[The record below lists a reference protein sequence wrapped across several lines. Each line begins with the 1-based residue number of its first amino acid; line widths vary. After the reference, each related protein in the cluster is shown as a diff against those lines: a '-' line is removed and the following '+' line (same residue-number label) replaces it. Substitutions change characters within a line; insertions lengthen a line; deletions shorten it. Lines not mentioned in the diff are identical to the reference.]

1 MLGRQ
6 VLAFLPAHVVPAVA
20 SFAGV
25 YIFTRVATPAEYGLF
40 ALVMSVAQMCQS
52 VLFYWIQVGATRHVD
67 AARLA
72 GTLPALRSAVYRS
85 HATTFAVFAAVF
97 SIALLVLPLESRL
110 RDALWFALAIVGLRS
125 LVAVN
130 QAFAR
135 GELRIARFN
144 LVECVQALAQLAFG
158 LALLHLTAARAGALL
173 IGTVAASLLV
183 LSIDLRG
190 IASALRRPTP
200 RSEVVGLLR
209 FGLPLS
215 ISFALNY
222 VLATSDRLLVEY
234 FLGSDQVGVYSVAYT
249 LMDRAVSS
257 IFIAVG
263 LAAFPL
269 AIRAYERDGP
279 AGASRQLRENGR
291 LLLALAVPV
300 CLLLMCLSHQLAAVM
315 VGEAFRAEAS
325 QIMPWVA
332 LAALLAGFQIHFF
345 DHAFHLSRR
354 TTLFLWTTGPAAL
367 LNIGLNVLL
376 LPRLGLMG
384 AVWATLASYVV
395 SLAASIVIG
404 ARVLK
409 VPLDLPELARVLLAG
424 AVMVIAVVALDVPGS
439 VPGLAAASVV
449 AVLVFGAMGVGL
461 DVAGWRTRLGAARTK
476 RSGS

>member
-6 VLAFLPAHVVPAVA
+6 VLGFLPAHVVPAVA

-72 GTLPALRSAVYRS
+72 GRLPELRSAVYRS
-85 HATTFAVFAAVF
+85 HAATFALFAAAF

-135 GELRIARFN
+135 GELRTARFN
-144 LVECVQALAQLAFG
+144 LVECVQALAQLGFG
-158 LALLHLTAARAGALL
+158 LLLLQLTAARAGALL
-173 IGTVAASLLV
+173 VGTVAASLLV
-183 LSIDLRG
+183 LTIDVRAIG
-190 IASALRRPTP
+190 SALRRPTP
-200 RSEVVGLLR
+200 RSEVVALLR

-215 ISFALNY
+215 VSFALNY

-234 FLGSDQVGVYSVAYT
+234 FLGSGAVGVYSVAYS

-291 LLLALAVPV
+291 LLLALAVPT
-300 CLLLMCLSHQLAAVM
+300 CLLLMCLNRQLAAVM

-325 QIMPWVA
+325 EIMPWVA

-367 LNIGLNVLL
+367 LNIGLNVWL

-384 AVWATLASYVV
+384 AVWATLASYAV
-395 SLAASIVIG
+395 SLVASIAVG

-409 VPLDLPELARVLLAG
+409 VPLDLPELARVLLAS
-424 AVMVIAVVALDVPGS
+424 AVMVAAVRFADVPGT
-439 VPGLAAASVV
+439 VAGLAAASGV
-449 AVLVFGAMGVGL
+449 AVLVFGAMAWAL
-461 DVAGWRTRLGAARTK
+461 DIAHWRSQLSAARAR
-476 RSGS
+476 RSAS